1 MRARRDATTAKSPSG
16 MGSERRRRPRAV
28 SASRLLRQDRPRG
41 RPDTADPR
49 GDSSMTSDGHLAAV
63 ADELLND
70 LRNSRSDM
78 ARIVEAVL
86 RDRLPYV
93 VVPIQAIKS
102 WERREPQ
109 HWAKVAGWLA
119 SRNVKLVEV

>member
-1 MRARRDATTAKSPSG
+1 
-16 MGSERRRRPRAV
+16 
-28 SASRLLRQDRPRG
+28 
-41 RPDTADPR
+41 
-49 GDSSMTSDGHLAAV
+49 MTSDGHLAAA

>member
-1 MRARRDATTAKSPSG
+1 MNH
-16 MGSERRRRPRAV
+16 E
-28 SASRLLRQDRPRG
+28 G
-41 RPDTADPR
+41 RPVHA
-49 GDSSMTSDGHLAAV
+49 S
-63 ADELLND
+63 DELLND
-70 LRNSRSDM
+70 LRTSKSDM
-78 ARIVEAVL
+78 ARLVEAVV

-119 SRNVKLVEV
+119 AQNVKLVEV